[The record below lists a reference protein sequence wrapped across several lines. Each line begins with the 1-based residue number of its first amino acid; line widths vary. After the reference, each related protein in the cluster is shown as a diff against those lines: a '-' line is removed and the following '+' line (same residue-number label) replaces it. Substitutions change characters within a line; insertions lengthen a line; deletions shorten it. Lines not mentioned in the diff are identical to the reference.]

1 MRRPSCGSNH
11 FDNSFERITTMK
23 TVARLLLLSLITS
36 ALLSACVKG
45 PGGNEGR
52 RVKGSGPVRIGF
64 SMDTLK
70 EERWQRD
77 KALVEQRCKEV
88 GADCEIQVANGDDAV
103 QTKQCDNFLTKGVD
117 VLIVAPH
124 NGQIAASIVEAAHK
138 QHVPV
143 ISYDRLIRNADVDL
157 YVSHQVVKIG
167 QMQAQYALDH
177 APKGNYVLI
186 GGSQTDNN
194 ALLLMEG
201 QMQVLQPAIDKGQI
215 KIVTKQFA
223 REWLASEALRIAEDA
238 LTKNNNDI
246 QAIVASNDGTAGGA
260 ISALPPQL
268 VGKIVVTG
276 QDASLDA
283 VQRVVEGKQSM
294 TIYKPI
300 QPLAFSAVDSA
311 IKLARGEKIDAKDKI
326 NNGKNDVPSILQE
339 PIVLD
344 KNNVLQTVIKDGYHK
359 LEDVYKNVPKDQW
372 PQQE

>member
-1 MRRPSCGSNH
+1 M
-11 FDNSFERITTMK
+11 MK
-23 TVARLLLLSLITS
+23 TMTRLIPFL
-36 ALLSACVKG
+36 ALTAVFLAACVKG
-45 PGGNEGR
+45 PESGNTGR
-52 RVKGSGPVRIGF
+52 SAKSGGPVRIGF

-70 EERWQRD
+70 EERWQRE
-77 KALVEQRCKEV
+77 KASVEQRCKEV
-88 GADCEIQVANGDDAV
+88 GAECEIQVANGDDAA
-103 QTKQCDNFLTKGVD
+103 QTKQCDNLLTKGVD

-138 QHVPV
+138 QGVPV
-143 ISYDRLIRNADVDL
+143 ISYDRLIRNSDVDL

-167 QMQAQYALDH
+167 QMQAQYALTN

-201 QMQVLQPAIDKGQI
+201 QMQILQPAADKGQI

-223 REWLASEALRIAEDA
+223 REWLASEALRIMEDA

-246 QAIVASNDGTAGGA
+246 QAVVASNDGTAGGA

-268 VGKIVVTG
+268 VGRVLVTG

-283 VQRVVEGKQSM
+283 VQRVVEGKQTM

-300 QPLAFSAVDSA
+300 QPLAFAAVDSA
-311 IKLARGEKIDAKDKI
+311 MKLAKSEKVDAKDKI
-326 NNGKNDVPSILQE
+326 NNGKLDVPSLLFE

-344 KNNVLQTVIKDGYHK
+344 KTNVMQTVIKDGYHK

-372 PQQE
+372 PKQ

>member
-1 MRRPSCGSNH
+1 
-11 FDNSFERITTMK
+11 MK
-23 TVARLLLLSLITS
+23 TLTRLIFFVVLTAISF
-36 ALLSACVKG
+36 AACVKG
-45 PGGNEGR
+45 PESGGRGA
-52 RVKGSGPVRIGF
+52 KSGAAVRIGF

-88 GADCEIQVANGDDAV
+88 GAECEIQVANGDDAV
-103 QTKQCDNFLTKGVD
+103 QTKQCDNLLTKGVD

-138 QHVPV
+138 QGVPV
-143 ISYDRLIRNADVDL
+143 ISYDRLIRNSDVDL

-167 QMQAQYALDH
+167 QLQAQYALDH
-177 APKGNYVLI
+177 APKGNYVMI

-201 QMQVLQPAIDKGQI
+201 QMQVLQPASEKGQI
-215 KIVTKQFA
+215 KIVAKQFA
-223 REWLASEALRIAEDA
+223 REWLASEALRIMEDA

-246 QAIVASNDGTAGGA
+246 QAVVASNDGTAGGA

-283 VQRVVEGKQSM
+283 VQRVVEGKQTM

-300 QPLAFSAVDSA
+300 QPLAFAAVDSA
-311 IKLARGEKIDAKDKI
+311 MKLARGEKVDAKDKVS
-326 NNGKNDVPSILQE
+326 NGKIDVPSILQE

-344 KNNVLQTVIKDGYHK
+344 KNNVMQTVIKDGYHK
-359 LEDVYKNVPKDQW
+359 LEDVYKNVPRDLW
-372 PQQE
+372 PKQ

>member
-1 MRRPSCGSNH
+1 
-11 FDNSFERITTMK
+11 MK
-23 TVARLLLLSLITS
+23 TKTKLIVVVGLVALS
-36 ALLSACVKG
+36 AVACVKG
-45 PGGNEGR
+45 PGGEGK
-52 RVKGSGPVRIGF
+52 RVRGNGPVRIGF

-77 KALVEQRCKEV
+77 KAFVEQRCKEV
-88 GADCEIQVANGDDAV
+88 GAECEVQVANGDDAV
-103 QTKQCDNFLTKGVD
+103 QINQAESFLTKGVD

-124 NGQIAASIVEAAHK
+124 NGQIAASIVEAAHR
-138 QHVPV
+138 QNVPV
-143 ISYDRLIRNADVDL
+143 ISYDRLIRNSDVDL

-167 QMQAQYALDH
+167 QLQAQYALDH

-194 ALLLMEG
+194 AILLMEG

-223 REWLASEALRIAEDA
+223 REWLASEALRIMEDA
-238 LTKNNNDI
+238 LNKNNNDI
-246 QAIVASNDGTAGGA
+246 QAVIASNDGTAGGA

-276 QDASLDA
+276 QDAALDA
-283 VQRVVEGKQSM
+283 VQRIVQGSQTM

-300 QPLAFSAVDSA
+300 QPLAFAAVDAA
-311 IKLARGEKIDAKDKI
+311 IKLARGEKVDAKDKI
-326 NNGKNDVPSILQE
+326 NNGKNDVPSLLFE
-339 PIVLD
+339 PMVLD
-344 KNNVLQTVIKDGYHK
+344 KDNVTQTVIKDGYHK

-372 PQQE
+372 PKQ

>member
-1 MRRPSCGSNH
+1 
-11 FDNSFERITTMK
+11 MK
-23 TVARLLLLSLITS
+23 IIARTAPF
-36 ALLSACVKG
+36 ALTAAILFSACVKG
-45 PGGNEGR
+45 PESTNTGGGA
-52 RVKGSGPVRIGF
+52 KSGGPVRIGF

-77 KALVEQRCKEV
+77 KALVEQRCREV
-88 GADCEIQVANGDDAV
+88 GAQCEVQVANGVDAD
-103 QTKQCDNFLTKGVD
+103 QIKQCENFLTKGVD

-138 QHVPV
+138 QGVPV
-143 ISYDRLIRNADVDL
+143 ISYDRLIRNSDVDL

-194 ALLLMEG
+194 ALLLIEG
-201 QMQVLQPAIDKGQI
+201 QMQVLKPAIDHGQI
-215 KIVTKQFA
+215 KIVAQQYA
-223 REWLASEALRIAEDA
+223 REWLASEALRITEDA

-260 ISALPPQL
+260 VSALPPQL
-268 VGKIVVTG
+268 VGKVLVTG
-276 QDASLDA
+276 QDAALDA
-283 VQRVVEGKQSM
+283 VQRVVEGKQTM

-300 QPLAFSAVDSA
+300 QPLAFAAVDA
-311 IKLARGEKIDAKDKI
+311 AVKLARGEKVEAKDKI
-326 NNGKNDVPSILQE
+326 NNGKIDVPALLFE
-339 PIVLD
+339 PMVLD
-344 KNNVLQTVIKDGYHK
+344 KNNVMQTVIKDGYHK

-372 PQQE
+372 PKGQ

>member
-1 MRRPSCGSNH
+1 
-11 FDNSFERITTMK
+11 MK
-23 TVARLLLLSLITS
+23 MFSKLTFCLATVLL
-36 ALLSACVKG
+36 ANACVKS
-45 PGGNEGR
+45 PEEGGGKK
-52 RVKGSGPVRIGF
+52 VKGSGPVRIGF

-77 KALVEQRCKEV
+77 KASVEQRCKEV
-88 GADCEIQVANGDDAV
+88 GAECEVQVANGDDAV
-103 QTKQCDNFLTKGVD
+103 QTKQCDNLLTKGVD

-124 NGQIAASIVEAAHK
+124 NGQIAASIVEAAHR
-138 QHVPV
+138 QNVPV

-194 ALLLMEG
+194 AILLMEG

-215 KIVTKQFA
+215 KIVAKQFA
-223 REWLASEALRIAEDA
+223 REWLASEALRIMEDA

-246 QAIVASNDGTAGGA
+246 QAVIASNDGTAGGA

-268 VGKIVVTG
+268 VGHVLVTG

-283 VQRVVEGKQSM
+283 VQRVVEGKQTM

-311 IKLARGEKIDAKDKI
+311 MKLAKGEKIDAKDKI
-326 NNGKNDVPSILQE
+326 NNGKKDVPSLLFE
-339 PIVLD
+339 PMVLD
-344 KNNVLQTVIKDGYHK
+344 KNNVMQTVIKDGYHK
-359 LEDVYKNVPKDQW
+359 VEDVYKNVPKDQW
-372 PQQE
+372 PKQ

>member
-1 MRRPSCGSNH
+1 
-11 FDNSFERITTMK
+11 MK
-23 TVARLLLLSLITS
+23 MFSKLTFCLATVLL
-36 ALLSACVKG
+36 ANACVKSPEQG
-45 PGGNEGR
+45 AR
-52 RVKGSGPVRIGF
+52 RGAKSGGPVRIGF

-88 GADCEIQVANGDDAV
+88 GAICEVLVADGSDATQVNQAES
-103 QTKQCDNFLTKGVD
+103 FLTKGFD

-138 QHVPV
+138 QGVPV
-143 ISYDRLIRNADVDL
+143 ISYDRLIRNSDVDL

-167 QMQAQYALDH
+167 QMQAQYALTN

-215 KIVTKQFA
+215 KIVAKQFA
-223 REWLASEALRIAEDA
+223 REWLASEALRIMEDA

-246 QAIVASNDGTAGGA
+246 QAVIASNDGTAGGA

-283 VQRVVEGKQSM
+283 VQRVVEGKQTM

-300 QPLAFSAVDSA
+300 QPLAFAAVDSA
-311 IKLARGEKIDAKDKI
+311 MKLAKSEKVDAKDKI
-326 NNGKNDVPSILQE
+326 NNGKLDVPSLLFE

-344 KNNVLQTVIKDGYHK
+344 KTNVMQTVIKDGYHK
-359 LEDVYKNVPKDQW
+359 LEDVYKKVPKDQW
-372 PQQE
+372 PKQ

>member
-1 MRRPSCGSNH
+1 
-11 FDNSFERITTMK
+11 MK
-23 TVARLLLLSLITS
+23 TLTKLVLLCVTATLLFG
-36 ALLSACVKG
+36 ACVKG
-45 PGGNEGR
+45 PESGNTGR
-52 RVKGSGPVRIGF
+52 SAKQGGPVRIGI

-77 KALVEQRCKEV
+77 KALFEQRCKEV
-88 GADCEIQVANGDDAV
+88 GAECEIQVANGDDAV
-103 QTKQCDNFLTKGVD
+103 QTKQCDNLLTKGVD

-138 QHVPV
+138 QGVPV
-143 ISYDRLIRNADVDL
+143 ISYDRLIRNSDVDL
-157 YVSHQVVKIG
+157 YVAHQVVKIG

-194 ALLLMEG
+194 AILLVEG
-201 QMQVLQPAIDKGQI
+201 QMSVLQPAVDRGDI

-223 REWLASEALRIAEDA
+223 REWLASEALRITEDA

-268 VGKIVVTG
+268 LGKVVVTG
-276 QDASLDA
+276 QDAALDA
-283 VQRVVEGKQSM
+283 VQRIVEGKQTM

-300 QPLAFSAVDSA
+300 QPLAFSAVDAA
-311 IKLARGEKIDAKDKI
+311 IKLAHKEKVDTKDTI
-326 NNGKNDVPSILQE
+326 NNGKIDVPSILHE
-339 PIVLD
+339 PQVLD
-344 KNNVLQTVIKDGYHK
+344 KSNVMTVIKDGYHK

-372 PQQE
+372 PKTQ

>member
-1 MRRPSCGSNH
+1 MKGANMNTTRSILLVLLATLL
-11 FDNSFERITTMK
+11 FD
-23 TVARLLLLSLITS
+23 
-36 ALLSACVKG
+36 ACVKG
-45 PGGNEGR
+45 PESGAGKKPKNN
-52 RVKGSGPVRIGF
+52 GPVRIGF

-88 GADCEIQVANGDDAV
+88 GAECEVQVANGDDAV
-103 QTKQCDNFLTKGVD
+103 QTKQCDNLLTKGVD

-124 NGQIAASIVEAAHK
+124 NGQIAASIVEAAHR
-138 QHVPV
+138 QGVPV

-167 QMQAQYALDH
+167 QMQAQYALDNRK
-177 APKGNYVLI
+177 KGNYVLI
-186 GGSQTDNN
+186 GGSPTDNN
-194 ALLLMEG
+194 ALLLMDG
-201 QMQVLQPAIDKGQI
+201 QMSVLQPAIDRGDI
-215 KIVTKQFA
+215 KIVAKQFA
-223 REWLASEALRIAEDA
+223 RDWLASEALRITEDA

-246 QAIVASNDGTAGGA
+246 RAIVASNDGTAGGA

-268 VGKIVVTG
+268 IGKVLVTG

-283 VQRVVEGKQSM
+283 VQRVVEGKQTM
-294 TIYKPI
+294 TIYKRI
-300 QPLAFSAVDSA
+300 QPLAFGDVDSA

-344 KNNVLQTVIKDGYHK
+344 KNKVMQTVIKDGYHK

>member
-1 MRRPSCGSNH
+1 MKV
-11 FDNSFERITTMK
+11 TTKLMF
-23 TVARLLLLSLITS
+23 LLFAATLLC
-36 ALLSACVKG
+36 SACVKG
-45 PGGNEGR
+45 PETGR
-52 RVKGSGPVRIGF
+52 GAKSGGPVRIGF

-88 GADCEIQVANGDDAV
+88 GAECEIQVANGDDAV
-103 QTKQCDNFLTKGVD
+103 QTKQCDNLLTKGVN

-138 QHVPV
+138 QGVPV
-143 ISYDRLIRNADVDL
+143 ISYDRLIRNSDVDL
-157 YVSHQVVKIG
+157 YVAHQVVKIG

-201 QMQVLQPAIDKGQI
+201 QMNVLQPALDKGQI

-223 REWLASEALRIAEDA
+223 REWLASEALRIMEDA

-246 QAIVASNDGTAGGA
+246 QAVVASNDGTAGGA

-268 VGKIVVTG
+268 VGKILVTG

-283 VQRVVEGKQSM
+283 VQRIVEGKQTM

-300 QPLAFSAVDSA
+300 QPLAFAAVDA
-311 IKLARGEKIDAKDKI
+311 AVKLARGEKVDAKDKI
-326 NNGKNDVPSILQE
+326 NNGKIDVPSLLFE
-339 PIVLD
+339 PMVLD
-344 KNNVLQTVIKDGYHK
+344 KDNVMQTVIKDGYQK
-359 LEDVYKNVPKDQW
+359 LEDVYKNVTKDQW
-372 PQQE
+372 PKQ